1 MKHTRFWR
9 NPRVLAAGV
18 LILLLGVFLSF
29 YFMWSRPDTTVI
41 LVRHAEKSDEPGNN
55 NPNLSAAGIERAQ
68 ILAQVLSNAGVT
80 NIYATQYARTQQT
93 VRPLAENLGLQV
105 NEIDARNTDELA
117 KRLKSDRP
125 GGVMLVAGHSN
136 SVPEIISAIGGEQPP
151 AIPDREYDNLFVVTV
166 SPWRGTRVLR
176 LKYGS
181 NSSDN
186 AGQ

>member
-1 MKHTRFWR
+1 MMQARFWR
-9 NPRVLAAGV
+9 NPRILLAGFP
-18 LILLLGVFLSF
+18 ILLLGVFLSI
-29 YFMWSRPDTTVI
+29 YFSWSRPETTVI

-68 ILAQVLSNAGVT
+68 ILAQVLSKAGVT
-80 NIYATQYARTQQT
+80 NIYASQYARTQQT
-93 VRPLAENLGLQV
+93 VRPLAESLGLQV
-105 NEIDARNTDELA
+105 NEIDAPNTGELA
-117 KRLKSDRP
+117 RRLKSDRP

-136 SVPEIISAIGGEQPP
+136 TVPEIISAVGGEQPP
-151 AIPDREYDNLFVVTV
+151 AIPDSEYDNLFVVTV

>member
-1 MKHTRFWR
+1 MTQTPFWR
-9 NPRVLAAGV
+9 NPRVVFAGV
-18 LILLLGVFLSF
+18 LILLLGALLSIYFLC
-29 YFMWSRPDTTVI
+29 SRPETTVI

-55 NPNLSAAGIERAQ
+55 NPNLSASGTERAQ
-68 ILAQVLSNAGVT
+68 ILAHILINAGVT
-80 NIYATQYARTQQT
+80 DVYATQYLRTQQT
-93 VRPLAENLGLQV
+93 VRPLADRLGLQV
-105 NEIDARNTDELA
+105 NEIDARNTAELA
-117 KRLKSDRP
+117 RRVKSDRP

-151 AIPDREYDNLFVVTV
+151 AIPDSEYDNLFVVTV